1 MKQQDKDSILP
12 QHSSSH
18 GSSSPPP
25 ISPSGYS
32 LSRKSPSNIHKYFQ
46 ITPLSS
52 TEATAVAAV
61 ASSTTTSSSFIL
73 SVPSQQ
79 TKSVIRPTTS
89 TSISPSSFSPS
100 PSKDYMGNSATT
112 TTSATSASRS
122 TPLYAF
128 SAGSSSSFDSN
139 RPRSSS
145 GGSDTPWTTTTHQ
158 TAGAVARRGSPA
170 RRKLY

>member
-1 MKQQDKDSILP
+1 MKHQDKDYIPP
-12 QHSSSH
+12 QHSSSLH

-32 LSRKSPSNIHKYFQ
+32 LSRKSPSNINKYFQ

-100 PSKDYMGNSATT
+100 PSKDNMGNSATT
-112 TTSATSASRS
+112 NSASRS

-128 SAGSSSSFDSN
+128 SAGNSSSFDSN

-145 GGSDTPWTTTTHQ
+145 GGGDTPWTTTTHQ
-158 TAGAVARRGSPA
+158 TAGSVARRGSPA

>member
-112 TTSATSASRS
+112 TSATSASRS

>member
-112 TTSATSASRS
+112 TSATSASRI